1 MAERILP
8 AGFED
13 LDPFAAH
20 WALPTQAARRE
31 KRLASNMDEIHGFYK
46 ALLPRVEA
54 IAKHF
59 GSRPIDQLAAGEQR
73 LLSLAFMFMAV
84 APAVEIFGQPEVR
97 GNTFPYQRFFEA
109 DPITGRSIVGERTIP
124 DIA

>member
-1 MAERILP
+1 MTERILP

-13 LDPFAAH
+13 LEPFAAH
-20 WALPTQAARRE
+20 WALPTQRARRE
-31 KRLASNMDEIHGFYK
+31 KRLASTMDEINSFYK

-54 IAKHF
+54 IAKRL
-59 GSRPIDQLAAGEQR
+59 GSRRIDQLAADQLR
-73 LLSLAFMFMAV
+73 LLWLAFMFMAV

-109 DPITGRSIVGERTIP
+109 DPITGQPVAGDR
-124 DIA
+124 